1 MRPGSVFES
10 GGSAWTLLIIY
21 FLDFLVICIVR
32 PFRDIFVQ
40 LVAFIN
46 GGSRVAMLAL
56 MVTHIQVG
64 SSFIST
70 VQIFIH

>member
-46 GGSRVAMLAL
+46 GGSRVAMLSL

-64 SSFIST
+64 SSYIST